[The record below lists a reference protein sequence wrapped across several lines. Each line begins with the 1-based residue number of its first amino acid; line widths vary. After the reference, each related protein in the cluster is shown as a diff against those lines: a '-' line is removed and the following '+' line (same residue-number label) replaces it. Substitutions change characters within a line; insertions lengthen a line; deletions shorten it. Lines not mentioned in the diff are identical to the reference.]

1 MQRAPHPA
9 TGLNWETYYT
19 FGKFNNILVE
29 KVEFHEKNCANIWFI
44 NSPNQWIRSHSY
56 VLSNIIE
63 CSLIEKKEIRLLLH
77 FNLFFWNRVSSCQ
90 PCNSF
95 LEGSK
100 MFLGLCITMKKIKT
114 IILPIDDLQLIFGHY
129 VEKKFHST
137 VLHMFIRFHHI
148 YYFWNLEIYDV
159 YSIVI
164 F

>member
-1 MQRAPHPA
+1 M
-9 TGLNWETYYT
+9 
-19 FGKFNNILVE
+19 V
-29 KVEFHEKNCANIWFI
+29 FHEKNCANIWFI
-44 NSPNQWIRSHSY
+44 NSPNQWVRSHSY

-129 VEKKFHST
+129 VEKKISLYST
-137 VLHMFIRFHHI
+137 AYVYQISSHLLF
-148 YYFWNLEIYDV
+148 LESRNI
-159 YSIVI
+159 
-164 F
+164 